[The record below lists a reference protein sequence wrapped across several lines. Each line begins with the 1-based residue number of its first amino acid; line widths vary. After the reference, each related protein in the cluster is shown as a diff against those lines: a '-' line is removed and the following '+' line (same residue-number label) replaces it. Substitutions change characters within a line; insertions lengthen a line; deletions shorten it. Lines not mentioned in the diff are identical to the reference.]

1 MLKTEAGACLRLA
14 RAASEG
20 KARSQEQVA
29 NQVLPFG
36 KARTRM
42 SSPGPHG
49 C

>member
-1 MLKTEAGACLRLA
+1 MLKKEAGTCLRLA
-14 RAASEG
+14 RDASEG
-20 KARSQEQVA
+20 KERSQEQVA

-36 KARTRM
+36 KATIRL